1 MTPNAHIHVCAR
13 CKIEH
18 NGIEALPPP
27 GWVWRGSRLHCD
39 SCAGCVD
46 DPVDDAAPRAVDAD
60 TARQSAPFM
69 VASAMIVDLTF
80 PDPAHILIEDIA
92 LPLSRHCRLGGHA
105 SRFFSYAEYSVI
117 LSRRVPPEAAL
128 AALLSQSPKA
138 YIGPVNPALINAFPG
153 IGHCLADARYRIERA
168 VDIAFSVD
176 GWRWRTEIGSAQVD
190 LDVAEALR
198 FMPEN
203 GFHWGTAREKKPRH
217 VIECWS
223 ADEARRR
230 FLERFR
236 ELTATAV
243 QQEAA

>member
-1 MTPNAHIHVCAR
+1 MNSASHIHVCAR
-13 CKIEH
+13 CHVEH
-18 NGIEALPPP
+18 NALHTLPPP
-27 GWVWRGSRLHCD
+27 GWIWRGSRLYCD
-39 SCAGCVD
+39 GCASLVD
-46 DPVDDAAPRAVDAD
+46 DPIDDAQPAAD
-60 TARQSAPFM
+60 VEQKLRHAPFM
-69 VASAMIVDLTF
+69 VASAMIVDLTH

-128 AALLSQSPKA
+128 AALLSQASKA
-138 YIGPVNPALINAFPG
+138 YIGPVNRALVNAFPG
-153 IGHCLADARYRIERA
+153 IENCLTEARFRIERA
-168 VDIAFSVD
+168 VDIAFAVD
-176 GWRWRTEIGSAQVD
+176 SWRWRTEIGSAQVD

-198 FMPEN
+198 FMPDDRA
-203 GFHWGTAREKKPRH
+203 HWGTAREKRPRH

-223 ADEARRR
+223 PDEARRR

-236 ELTATAV
+236 DLTIGAV

>member
-1 MTPNAHIHVCAR
+1 MTNASHIHVCAR
-13 CKIEH
+13 CQIEH
-18 NGIEALPPP
+18 NAPHSLPPA
-27 GWVWRGSRLHCD
+27 GWIWRGSHLYCD
-39 SCAGCVD
+39 GCASLVE
-46 DPVDDAAPRAVDAD
+46 DPIEDAAPKAVDAD
-60 TARQSAPFM
+60 TARRPAPFM

-105 SRFFSYAEYSVI
+105 SRYFSYAEYSVI

-128 AALLSQSPKA
+128 AALLSQAPKA

-153 IGHCLADARYRIERA
+153 IGHCLADARFRIERA
-168 VDIAFSVD
+168 VDIAFAVD
-176 GWRWRTEIGSAQVD
+176 SWRWRTEIGSAQVD
-190 LDVAEALR
+190 LDVAEASRL
-198 FMPEN
+198 MPDDRR
-203 GFHWGTAREKKPRH
+203 HWGTAREKRPRI

-223 ADEARRR
+223 ASEARRR

-236 ELTATAV
+236 ELTIATL